1 MRLRGLGQRSVLF
14 GGLAISGL
22 AGAIL
27 LADWGAPDPARADG
41 GSNQAPVA
49 DAGLDRTVSPG
60 ETVVLDGSRS
70 SDIDGDRLT
79 FSWQILAAPPGSIAS
94 LADATEVKPSFTA
107 DLAGTYEVA
116 LTVDDGTAFSAAE
129 TVRIDTANSA
139 PIADAGRDRA
149 IVLGDTVILDGGGSS
164 DFDGDSLSYTWTLAS
179 VPAGSA
185 AAIDFPTELRP
196 SFFVDVAGE
205 YVATLTVGDGT
216 LTSAADEV
224 VFSSGNLPPLPEA
237 GPAATAT
244 PGVPIQFD
252 PDGTSDADEDQLTA
266 RWTLLARP
274 TGSTAG
280 LSAPNGNRPNLTPD
294 VAGTYVVQLR
304 TDDGSV
310 RTVDTIAVSTV
321 NSPPVADAGPDQPI
335 VAGQTVLLDGAASSD
350 VDGDALS
357 YRWSLLLVPG
367 GSTATLDDPQS
378 ARPEFTADVAGT
390 YVAQLIVDDGA
401 ESSAADT
408 VVLSAGN
415 TAPVADAGIDQTAS
429 QFSPVILDGSGS
441 SDADL
446 DTITYRWAV
455 AHVEGGE
462 FDDDDDGGGVTLS
475 DPTAVTPILTFGGD
489 DDDDG
494 DDDLGMGFAVV
505 QLLVSDGFTV
515 SDADTVVIS
524 TDNSR
529 PLADAGLDQEVALGA
544 LAQLDGGFSSDA
556 DSDPLTYRWSLIARP
571 TDSIATLSDATAV
584 APSFTVDKAGLYVAQ
599 LIVNDGVLD
608 SRPDTVVVLL
618 SNQPPVADAGPDQDV
633 FVGSVV
639 ALDGTGSSDP
649 DLDPL
654 TYAWQLVTVPTGS
667 AAALSDA
674 TAANPT
680 FVPDRNGDYVAELV
694 VNDGVADSAPDS
706 VTLSTVNRAP
716 VADAGPDQS
725 VTLGALV
732 TLDGTAS
739 ADPDNDF
746 LTFAWTLTARPAGSA
761 AVLANATSSAPSFT
775 ADALGF
781 YTLELVVSDGT
792 LESPVDQMVVTAAS
806 AANTPPVLD
815 PVGNQTVALGAAL
828 SLTLT
833 ASDADSNPLSFF
845 ATPSPL
851 PDGAS
856 LDAASGVFTFRP
868 IEAQIGD
875 VALTFGVSDGL
886 DSDTE
891 SIVITVTGAAPGG
904 VTAIAGRLL
913 DANSAA
919 AGQDVPVV
927 GATVTIGGQTALT
940 DAQGLFTIAGIPNGE
955 QVLEID
961 GATAAAAPD
970 GSPYGGLKT
979 TQKLI
984 FGVTNDAEGDF
995 FLPRIDLTTAQ
1006 TYDPAA
1012 PGDLTV
1018 DNPTLGATLVI
1029 DAGSVTQGGADYSGT
1044 ITLSDGVADLAL
1056 LPPLIAPCTAVSI
1069 QPFDLAFD
1077 PAAAITLPNSDNLP
1091 VSALTDIWSVDPATG
1106 IGTIVGAGTVT
1117 SASTITGTIP
1127 TGGLVFAV
1135 PRPPAVVAAADE
1147 NADNRRP
1154 TTLAD
1159 GNLFMSISLPSYRS
1173 LEQDRSQTFVYNSTS
1188 AAPTPIVAAEITFPA
1203 DSGLPPLVSGRLEV
1217 GGVTVAGPI
1226 FTSTSDPA
1234 PLAAGD
1240 TIRQA
1245 LQFPGQDLT
1254 TGAYPYRYV
1263 TTSTYAC
1270 STVGAATDGRVLVNN
1285 ETDSPFG
1292 SGWTLAGLERLFI
1305 QDDGT
1310 LVLSEGDGTLQ
1321 RIDPVTSEDAFTKL
1335 IGEPVD
1341 GPLSAS
1347 VDDLDG
1353 DGNLDVAVPD
1363 QVTGDIFVLFGDGT
1377 GEFPTVRTI
1386 DSGNGV
1392 VAGPPDLYQVITAD
1406 FDNNGT
1412 LDLIATNQNS
1422 KNFKI
1427 FSNLGNREF
1436 ALLTV
1441 QPIEEFGATWFPFAL
1456 GVEDFNG
1463 DGNQD
1468 VVVTFPRS
1476 SGVGQRLKFYFG
1488 NGAGGFPNIFDTSTF
1503 GNSFGFAPADY
1514 NNDGAIDIATL
1525 STTANKVDLLTN
1537 NANLGGF
1544 FRVDTDGIP
1553 AGPIDV
1559 SLGRWHMEPADFN
1572 GDGRLDLVIANNEP
1586 AVSIMLGDALG
1597 GFGPRV
1603 SISTGDGTG
1612 AQNSVATADF
1622 NQDDAPDIAASSRNT
1637 RKITVLLNDG
1647 TGGFLEPIIIDA
1659 AGPSLASIRAGD
1671 FNNDGLP
1678 DLVSGSFGDGVVF
1691 TLLAD
1696 PTSAT
1701 GFATPPGAFWT
1712 VERDPD
1718 TGTYTRTRK
1727 DGSVSLFDAN
1737 GLLTAKI
1744 DRNNNRTDYA
1754 YDPEGRLTSITDP
1767 TGQVTTLTYGLDG
1780 RLQSIEDPAGRI
1792 SAATY
1797 DADGNLTGYT
1807 DVDDTVR
1814 EMAYDANGRLV
1825 SELSKRGFARSHSYG
1840 SAGQW
1845 IGTGFP
1851 DGASVTAQI
1860 SRSLGLADLGIGLG
1874 TEGNPAPY
1882 AVPDG
1887 KTTLTDARG
1896 NPYTM
1901 RFNRFGSVV
1910 EFTDPINRI
1919 TLLMRNQ
1926 DDLVTQVEAPSDGEL
1941 PDGTKP
1947 GTVTTQLSYD
1957 ERGNVTSLRE
1967 ATGTTLERETRFTY
1981 EPAFNQITRV
1991 VDASNGQADPP
2002 CASPG
2007 PSPTPSPGV
2016 TCFEYDSNG
2025 NQVRVIDSLGG
2036 EQVISYG
2043 SRGLRDSAT
2052 DPIGNRIEFR
2062 YDAATFNLERVIE
2075 AAGDDAETVTRF
2087 TRDEFGNVH
2096 SQIEGLGTAE
2106 ERTTSF
2112 TYDPNNRVL
2121 TETDGEGKAT
2131 SVAYDASGNIVQ
2143 TVDPT
2148 GIAIT
2153 FTYDELER
2161 LIEDFDP
2168 VVGSTSRTY
2177 DPNGNLRTV
2186 TNALGNSLTLTYDDV
2201 DRIIRTTDPL
2211 LADIDFAYDSQNNVT
2226 LVDDALTSTTNFAY
2240 DILSRE
2246 IRRTNALDQNWVFS
2260 YDNRDNLIETI
2271 DPAGQAVL
2279 KTYDSL
2285 SRLERVVSVAA
2296 GGITEDTITFTYD
2309 PSGNVLTATDSD
2321 SALDFTY
2328 DGLNRL
2334 STTSTRDSLSYPGAV
2349 QPSVVLTQVYDAV
2362 GNRRELRHG
2371 PNPLVVE
2378 GTSRYEYDGAGRILR
2393 VTTANNALIEFAYD
2407 ASGRAES
2414 INFPN
2419 LTRAE
2424 WNYDNLGRLAS
2435 LRHGPSTID
2444 LARYEHSYDAVGNVI
2459 EIAEIDRA
2467 LSFEYDDWQRITGGG
2482 TSLAPESY
2490 SYDSNGNRVS
2500 SHLSANHVHDTA
2512 NRLISDE
2519 LYTYTYD
2526 NNGNLET
2533 KTDRLTGQVTVF
2545 RHNALN
2551 QLVRIEFP
2559 DGRVAAYRYD
2569 PLGRRIEKDV
2579 DGTLARYIYD
2589 GWEIALEFDGTNALQ
2604 ARFTHGDRVDQP
2616 LAMERQG
2623 QEYFFHSDQRNSI
2636 RLVTDAAGV
2645 AVNAYDYDAFGNP
2658 VQFITAVA
2666 SPYAFTG
2673 REWDDES
2680 GLYYYRARYYDP
2692 FTGRFIEEDPLHFA
2706 AGDVNLYRYAF
2717 NNPVNLVDPSG
2728 LAAAVEDAG
2737 VSCAASALGSSVGSI
2752 FGAIAETLLAHAAHA
2767 VVRPPAAA
2775 SAAEVLTEAAAK
2787 AAVAGGVEAGLSLA
2801 TCGRIPGRKRTPGVF
2816 YRYVSEAEVK
2826 AIRSTGLL
2834 RGGRSGGTYFTTQK
2848 ISTAARALRL
2858 LALPD
2863 KPTHRIAFR
2872 ITNTPRVHG
2881 PLPVRPKYGQP
2892 GGGIELFSA
2901 DPIKVDLID
2910 VQLLIP
2916 F

>member
-22 AGAIL
+22 AAAIL

-49 DAGLDRTVSPG
+49 DAGRDQTVSTG
-60 ETVVLDGSRS
+60 DTVILDGSRS
-70 SDIDGDRLT
+70 SDIDGDLLT
-79 FSWQILAAPPGSIAS
+79 FSWQILAAPSGSIAS
-94 LADATEVKPSFTA
+94 LTDATEVKPSFTA

-116 LTVDDGTAFSAAE
+116 LTVDDGTAFSAAQ

-139 PIADAGRDRA
+139 PVADAGRDRA
-149 IVLGDTVILDGGGSS
+149 IGLGDTVILDGGGSS
-164 DFDGDSLSYTWTLAS
+164 DFDGDSLSYSWTLAS

-196 SFFVDVAGE
+196 SFFVDVAGD
-205 YVATLTVGDGT
+205 YVATLTVDDGT
-216 LTSAADEV
+216 VTSAADQV
-224 VFSSGNLPPLPEA
+224 VFSTGNLPPVPEA

-244 PGVPIQFD
+244 PGAAIQFD

-274 TGSTAG
+274 TGSIAA
-280 LSAPNGNRPNLTPD
+280 LSAPNGNRPSLTPD

-310 RTVDTIAVSTV
+310 QTVDTIAVSTV

-350 VDGDALS
+350 VDGDALD

-367 GSTATLDDPQS
+367 GSTAALDDPQS
-378 ARPEFTADVAGT
+378 VRPEFTADVAGT

-401 ESSAADT
+401 EFSAADT

-415 TAPVADAGIDQTAS
+415 TAPVADAGIDQTAT

-446 DTITYRWAV
+446 DPITYRWAV

-489 DDDDG
+489 DDDDA
-494 DDDLGMGFAVV
+494 DDDLGLAFAVV
-505 QLLVSDGFTV
+505 QLLVSDGITV

-524 TDNSR
+524 AVNSR
-529 PLADAGLDQEVALGA
+529 PLADAGLDQEAALGA

-556 DSDPLTYRWSLIARP
+556 DSDLLTYRWSLIARP
-571 TDSIATLSDATAV
+571 TGSTATLSDATAV

-654 TYAWQLVTVPTGS
+654 TYAWQLITVPSGS

-706 VTLSTVNRAP
+706 VTLSTINRAP

-725 VTLGALV
+725 VTLGASV

-761 AVLANATSSAPSFT
+761 AILANATSSAPSFT

-792 LESPVDQMVVTAAS
+792 LASPVDRMVVTAVS

-851 PDGAS
+851 PAGAG

-875 VALTFGVSDGL
+875 VAFTFGVSDGI
-886 DSDTE
+886 DSDSE
-891 SIVITVTGAAPGG
+891 AVVITVTGAAPGG

-927 GATVTIGGQTALT
+927 GATVTIGGQSALT
-940 DAQGLFTIAGIPNGE
+940 DAQGLFTVAGIPNGE

-1044 ITLSDGVADLAL
+1044 ITLSDAVADLAL

-1069 QPFDLAFD
+1069 QPFDLVFD

-1091 VSALTDIWSVDPATG
+1091 VGAFTDIWSVDPVTG
-1106 IGTIVGAGTVT
+1106 IGTIVGVGTVAT
-1117 SASTITGTIP
+1117 AGTITGTVP

-1292 SGWTLAGLERLFI
+1292 SGWTLDGLERLFI

-1335 IGEPVD
+1335 VGEPVD

-1363 QVTGDIFVLFGDGT
+1363 QVTGNVFVLFGDGT

-1386 DSGNGV
+1386 NSGAAVPTG
-1392 VAGPPDLYQVITAD
+1392 APDLYQVITAD

-1412 LDLIATNQNS
+1412 LDLITNNQTS
-1422 KNFKI
+1422 RDFKI

-1436 ALLTV
+1436 ALLTE
-1441 QPIEEFGATWFPFAL
+1441 QPIEEFGSNWFLYAL

-1488 NGAGGFPNIFDTSTF
+1488 NGAGGFPNIFNTSTF
-1503 GNSFGFAPADY
+1503 GNSFGFAPGDY
-1514 NNDGAIDIATL
+1514 NNDGAVDIATL

-1544 FRVDTDGIP
+1544 FRVDADGIP

-1572 GDGRLDLVIANNEP
+1572 GDGRLDLVIANNES

-1603 SISTGDGTG
+1603 SIPTGDGTG
-1612 AQNSVATADF
+1612 VQNSVATADF
-1622 NQDDAPDIAASSRNT
+1622 NQDGAPDIAASSRNT

-1678 DLVSGSFGDGVVF
+1678 DLVSGSFADGVVF

-1712 VERDPD
+1712 VVRDPD

-1780 RLQSIEDPAGRI
+1780 RLESIEDPAGRI

-1807 DVDDTVR
+1807 DVDDSVR

-1825 SELSKRGFARSHSYG
+1825 SELSKRGFATTHDYG
-1840 SAGQW
+1840 FAGQW
-1845 IGTGFP
+1845 IGSGFA
-1851 DGASVTAQI
+1851 DGASVSAQI

-1887 KTTLTDARG
+1887 ETSLTDARG
-1896 NPYTM
+1896 NQFRV
-1901 RFNRFGSVV
+1901 RFNRFGSAIEV
-1910 EFTDPINRI
+1910 EDPINRI
-1919 TLLMRNQ
+1919 TLITRND
-1926 DDLVTQVEAPSDGEL
+1926 DDLVTQVESPSDGEL
-1941 PDGTKP
+1941 PDGSTP
-1947 GTVTTQLSYD
+1947 GLIITELDYD
-1957 ERGNVTSLRE
+1957 ERGNVILQRE

-1981 EPAFNQITRV
+1981 EPVFSRVTRII
-1991 VDASNGQADPP
+1991 DPSNSQVDPP
-2002 CASPG
+2002 CATPAA
-2007 PSPTPSPGV
+2007 PPALAVPSPGV
-2016 TCFEYDSNG
+2016 TCFEYDANG
-2025 NQVRVIDSLGG
+2025 NQTRVIDGLGG
-2036 EQVISYG
+2036 TQVTSYDG
-2043 SRGLRDSAT
+2043 RGLRT
-2052 DPIGNRIEFR
+2052 
-2062 YDAATFNLERVIE
+2062 
-2075 AAGDDAETVTRF
+2075 GDT
-2087 TRDEFGNVH
+2087 
-2096 SQIEGLGTAE
+2096 
-2106 ERTTSF
+2106 
-2112 TYDPNNRVL
+2112 
-2121 TETDGEGKAT
+2121 
-2131 SVAYDASGNIVQ
+2131 
-2143 TVDPT
+2143 
-2148 GIAIT
+2148 
-2153 FTYDELER
+2153 
-2161 LIEDFDP
+2161 
-2168 VVGSTSRTY
+2168 
-2177 DPNGNLRTV
+2177 DPNGNLTEFFYDPATFNLDRIILASGDPDSQTESRFTRDGFGNVTQTVEGFGTSEARTTSATYDDRNRVLTATDGAGV
-2186 TNALGNSLTLTYDDV
+2186 TAINRYDAAGNPVETEDAAGRITIRTFDERERLLEEIEPAFGSVAQSYDLNGNLEKITDALGNSVVFEFDAVNRPT
-2201 DRIIRTTDPL
+2201 RTVDPL
-2211 LADIDFAYDSQNNVT
+2211 LNERLFEYDSGDNIKEVTDSLNN
-2226 LVDDALTSTTNFAY
+2226 STAIVF
-2240 DILSRE
+2240 DLLGRE
-2246 IRRTNALDQNWVFS
+2246 IRRTNSLSEEWAFE
-2260 YDNRDNLIETI
+2260 YDSRDNLIRTV
-2271 DPAGQAVL
+2271 DARGQQIVRE
-2279 KTYDSL
+2279 YDAL
-2285 SRLERVVSVAA
+2285 SRLETIVTIDA
-2296 GGITEDTITFTYD
+2296 GSNVEDEVEFTYD
-2309 PSGNVLTATDSD
+2309 AVGNRKTATDSD
-2321 SALDFTY
+2321 SALDFSF

-2334 STTSTRDSLSYPGAV
+2334 SSTSTRDAQSYPGAR
-2349 QPSVVLTQVYDAV
+2349 QPAVTLRNSFDAV
-2362 GNRRELRHG
+2362 GNRLLLTHG
-2371 PNPLVVE
+2371 PEELVV
-2378 GTSRYEYDGAGRILR
+2378 DG
-2393 VTTANNALIEFAYD
+2393 EWQFAYD
-2407 ASGRAES
+2407 AAGRLSELVHPAGDPLNPLLLNYDLAGRLDRINYPNSATTDLTYDSEGRSES
-2414 INFPN
+2414 IVHTHSSF
-2419 LTRAE
+2419 E
-2424 WNYDNLGRLAS
+2424 
-2435 LRHGPSTID
+2435 
-2444 LARYEHSYDAVGNVI
+2444 LAR
-2459 EIAEIDRA
+2459 
-2467 LSFEYDDWQRITGGG
+2467 FEYDYSEDGLVQSVAESSGVRQLAYDDSQQVTTAGL
-2482 TSLAPESY
+2482 TSSPESY
-2490 SYDSNGNRVS
+2490 SYDGEGNRTT
-2500 SHLSANHVHDTA
+2500 SHLSLAHVYDSA
-2512 NRLISDE
+2512 NRLVEDDANC
-2519 LYTYTYD
+2519 YAYD
-2526 NNGNLET
+2526 ANGNLSTQTEKIGGLCNGPAT
-2533 KTDRLTGQVTVF
+2533 TYSWDVRNRLVQ
-2545 RHNALN
+2545 
-2551 QLVRIEFP
+2551 IEFP
-2559 DGRVAAYRYD
+2559 DTTVATYRYD
-2569 PLGRRIEKDV
+2569 ALGRRIEKEFGGAV
-2579 DGTLARYIYD
+2579 TRYVYD
-2589 GWEIALEFDGTNALQ
+2589 EENILLEFDSSQALV
-2604 ARFTHGDRVDQP
+2604 ARFGHGDRVDQP
-2616 LAMERQG
+2616 LLQERNG
-2623 QEYFFHSDQRNSI
+2623 QLFSYHADNLGSI
-2636 RLVTDAAGV
+2636 RLLTDSAGLV
-2645 AVNAYDYDAFGNP
+2645 VNGYDYDGFGNLEP
-2658 VQFITAVA
+2658 TTVESVVNPYTYA
-2666 SPYAFTG
+2666 S
-2673 REWDDES
+2673 RELDGES
-2680 GLYYYRARYYDP
+2680 GLYFYRARYLDASI
-2692 FTGRFIEEDPLHFA
+2692 GRFLSQDPAGFLGGNTNLYLYVNNNPLNFVDPLGQFPYLSY
-2706 AGDVNLYRYAF
+2706 NKL
-2717 NNPVNLVDPSG
+2717 N
-2728 LAAAVEDAG
+2728 
-2737 VSCAASALGSSVGSI
+2737 SI
-2752 FGAIAETLLAHAAHA
+2752 T
-2767 VVRPPAAA
+2767 
-2775 SAAEVLTEAAAK
+2775 SAAISCIAGIATPYAILAGRYMGKVAADVVFDRLVRQPEFDFETDTVVIEAVIGCGGGRLALAVIRKLRRITPPPRFLPDPEAPLDVLK
-2787 AAVAGGVEAGLSLA
+2787 AGGALLGVESFVASFIQFLFTLKENAGA
-2801 TCGRIPGRKRTPGVF
+2801 PAG
-2816 YRYVSEAEVK
+2816 
-2826 AIRSTGLL
+2826 
-2834 RGGRSGGTYFTTQK
+2834 
-2848 ISTAARALRL
+2848 
-2858 LALPD
+2858 
-2863 KPTHRIAFR
+2863 
-2872 ITNTPRVHG
+2872 N
-2881 PLPVRPKYGQP
+2881 
-2892 GGGIELFSA
+2892 
-2901 DPIKVDLID
+2901 
-2910 VQLLIP
+2910 
-2916 F
+2916 